1 MRLVAAAR
9 KQFNFPMTNCISRR
23 VFLCSAASFLAAPT
37 AMAGPPGVSLR
48 PHARPLEL
56 LQNPAISTQMVVKSG
71 LSGEIAFAVADPKS
85 GEILESYQADTSLP
99 PASVA
104 KAITAMYA
112 LEHLGPAHRF
122 QTRLITTG
130 PVENGI
136 LKGDLILAGGGDP
149 TLDTDDLFQIAA
161 EMKAA
166 GLREVR
172 GDFLVWGGA
181 VPYARHIDA
190 TQPEHVGYNPALSGL
205 SLNYNRVYFEWTKAN
220 AGWAITM
227 DARSQRYRPEVQ
239 VATMSVVQRK
249 MPVYTYTDKNGI
261 DSWTVANAALG
272 KKGARWLPVRHP
284 DIYAGQVFQTFARSH
299 GIVLKP
305 AKSIRAL
312 PAGQTIVTHHSAPL
326 PEILRGM
333 LKYSTNLTAELVGM
347 AATHARLG
355 RAEGMRSSA
364 REMSRWAAQRHGM
377 TRTKLVDHSGLGDAS
392 RVSARDMTRLL
403 IAAHKSTILSKL
415 LKEIP
420 LRDAKGRVDKSHPV
434 KVRAKTG
441 TLNFVSS
448 LAGFAKR
455 NNGPDLAFV
464 IFTAD
469 QAQRQALSPDQMERP
484 KGARSWNRR
493 SKTLQQDLIER
504 WSQSYAP

>member
-1 MRLVAAAR
+1 
-9 KQFNFPMTNCISRR
+9 
-23 VFLCSAASFLAAPT
+23 
-37 AMAGPPGVSLR
+37 MAGPPGVSLR
-48 PHARPLEL
+48 PHVRPLSL
-56 LQNPAISTQMVVKSG
+56 LQNPAISTQMVMKSG
-71 LSGEIAFAVADPKS
+71 LSGKVAFAVADPKT
-85 GEILESYQADTSLP
+85 GKILESFHADTSLP

-104 KAITAMYA
+104 KAITALYA
-112 LEHLGPAHRF
+112 LEHLGASHRF

-136 LKGDLILAGGGDP
+136 VKGDLILAGGADP
-149 TLDTDDLFQIAA
+149 TLDTDDLFAIAS
-161 EMKAA
+161 EMKAK
-166 GLREVR
+166 GIHEVR

-181 VPYARHIDA
+181 VPYARHIDRS
-190 TQPEHVGYNPALSGL
+190 QPEHVGYNPALSGL

-220 AGWAITM
+220 KGWAISM

-239 VATMSVVQRK
+239 VATMSVVQRNV
-249 MPVYTYTDKNGI
+249 PVYTYSDKNGT

-305 AKSIRAL
+305 ARSIRSL
-312 PAGQTIVTHHSAPL
+312 PAGQIIVTHKSDTL
-326 PEILRGM
+326 SEILRGM

-347 AATHARLG
+347 AATRARLG
-355 RAEGMRSSA
+355 RAEGMQNSA

-377 TRTKLVDHSGLGDAS
+377 TKTKLVDHSGLGDAS
-392 RVSARDMTRLL
+392 RVSALDMTRLL
-403 IAAHKSTILSKL
+403 VAAHKSTALTAL

-434 KVRAKTG
+434 KVHAKTG

-455 NNGPDLAFV
+455 KDGPDLAFV

-469 QAQRQALSPDQMERP
+469 QAQRQALSPDQRERP

-493 SKTLQQDLIER
+493 SKTLQQRLIER